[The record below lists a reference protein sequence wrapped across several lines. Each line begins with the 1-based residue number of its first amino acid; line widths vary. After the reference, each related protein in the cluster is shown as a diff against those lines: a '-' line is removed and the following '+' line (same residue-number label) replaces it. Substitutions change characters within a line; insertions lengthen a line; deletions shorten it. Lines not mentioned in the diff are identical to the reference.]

1 MRGLLLRAGLHAA
14 DFVARLLPSRVA
26 YALADLGGRAWHRLA
41 APQRREMVAENLRRV
56 LAAQGKPAEGRE
68 HRRLVERAFVEHA
81 RYWLEVFRIRHYPEE
96 RFAEMLV
103 AEDWER
109 LRPVIASGA
118 VVTVP
123 HLGNFEPFAHFL
135 ESEGI
140 SGLSPVEETEPKEL
154 YDFLVKRRLVGGRG
168 IRLVPLSQS
177 IRPMLAALRD
187 GQVVALA
194 ADRDLAGDG
203 VPVTLFGHP
212 TTLPAGAATLALRTG
227 RPLLVARALRIGPD
241 RFTATAWPVEVEL
254 TGDRRTDTEAL
265 TRAMA
270 AGFERAIAEAPE
282 QWFGAFQP
290 IWRDPP
296 VGS

>member
-14 DFVARLLPSRVA
+14 DVVAHLLPSRIA
-26 YALADLGGRAWHRLA
+26 YPLADLVGRTWHRMA
-41 APQRREMVAENLRRV
+41 APERRALLAENLRRV
-56 LAAQGKPAEGRE
+56 RAAQGGPIQERE
-68 HRRLVERAFVEHA
+68 LRRLVERAFVEHA

-96 RFAEMLV
+96 RFASMLV
-103 AEDWER
+103 AEGWDD
-109 LRPVIASGA
+109 LAPIITTGAVIA
-118 VVTVP
+118 VP

-135 ESEGI
+135 ESRGI

-154 YDFLVKRRLVGGRG
+154 YDFLVERRLVGGRA

-177 IRPMLAALRD
+177 VRPMLAALRD
-187 GQVVALA
+187 GHIVALA
-194 ADRDLAGDG
+194 ADRDLGGDG

-227 RPLLVARALRIGPD
+227 RPLLVGRALRLGPD
-241 RFTATAWPVEVEL
+241 RFTATAWPVAVEL
-254 TGDRRTDTEAL
+254 TGDRTADTEAL

-290 IWRDPP
+290 IWLDQR
-296 VGS
+296 S

>member
-1 MRGLLLRAGLHAA
+1 MRGLFLRAGLHAA
-14 DFVARLLPSRVA
+14 DFVARLLPSGIA
-26 YALADLGGRAWHRLA
+26 YPLADLAGRAWSRLA
-41 APQRREMVAENLRRV
+41 APDRRALLAENLRRV
-56 LAAQGKPAEGRE
+56 HAAQGVPVEDRE
-68 HRRLVERAFVEHA
+68 LRRLVERAFVEHA
-81 RYWLEVFRIRHYPEE
+81 RYWLEVFRVRHYPEE
-96 RFAEMLV
+96 RFAAMLV
-103 AEDWER
+103 AEGWED
-109 LRPVIASGA
+109 LAPIFSSGA
-118 VVTVP
+118 VVAVP

-135 ESEGI
+135 ESRGI
-140 SGLSPVEETEPKEL
+140 AGLSPVEETEPKEL
-154 YDFLVKRRLVGGRG
+154 YDFLVARRLVGGRG

-177 IRPMLAALRD
+177 VRPMLAALRD

-212 TTLPAGAATLALRTG
+212 TTLPAGAATLSLRTG
-227 RPLLVARALRIGPD
+227 RPLLVARALRLGPD

-254 TGDRRTDTEAL
+254 SGDRRADTEAL

-290 IWRDPP
+290 IWLDQR
-296 VGS
+296 S

>member
-14 DFVARLLPSRVA
+14 DFLARLLPSRLA
-26 YALADLGGRAWHRLA
+26 YPLADLGGRLWHRLA
-41 APQRREMVAENLRRV
+41 APERRALLAENLRRV
-56 LAAQGKPAEGRE
+56 RLAQGLPTTERE
-68 HRRLVERAFVEHA
+68 LRRMVERAFVEHA

-96 RFAEMLV
+96 RFASMLV
-103 AEDWER
+103 ADGWDE
-109 LRPVIASGA
+109 LAPTITAGAVIA
-118 VVTVP
+118 VP

-135 ESEGI
+135 EARGV

-154 YDFLVKRRLVGGRG
+154 YDFLFSRRLVGGRG

-177 IRPMLAALRD
+177 VRPMLAALRA

-203 VPVTLFGHP
+203 VPVTFYGHP

-227 RPLLVARALRIGPD
+227 RPLLVARALRLGPD
-241 RFTATAWPVEVEL
+241 RFTATAWPVSVAL

-290 IWRDPP
+290 IWQDQRP
-296 VGS
+296 